1 MSSSEQIAENML
13 TAMQI
18 IAESQ
23 PNNNDITIDGFIID
37 ASRAK
42 EGMYIVGSGYSQF
55 TAYAST
61 IYKENDD
68 VYILIPGG
76 DYNNTK
82 LIVGRR
88 MTEGSGAYNVIDELE
103 DMVFFHDSNSSLIE
117 FSGKS
122 LGIQANNSSIQET
135 LIGTWEGSYAGV
147 SKLGLAPTFTSY
159 LKPLG
164 IVNGNYGIRLLI
176 TDNTGA
182 VEKVEFDSSEYFG
195 SPYNY
200 IYSTRLTRVY
210 ELATTK
216 TITKIEA
223 YLYQKNNFVNFNEEW
238 VAPKDTDKNIFLMKF
253 FIGVGA
259 AKSEIMASRCMIAT
273 TSGSNTY
280 YSPEYAET
288 LKSNPAI
295 EKRFNETIDW
305 LLKEA
310 CENSFDEIAI
320 ENAWQS
326 KSSNFSLAEFTR
338 INNWLKNYKFFSQL
352 AEAKTNSDRSSF
364 CQQVKQDAVAGLL
377 SQLTCY
383 TPRISFSFAVKEDD
397 KMKYYSSIPSFDTT
411 AEGKKAKS
419 EFIQWFRAKSDSVT
433 NSNTLPPELLTGWE
447 LIGYMD
453 IDGKTTDNFL
463 STGEL
468 VFVPDYTQNTETL
481 KALITY
487 KNKQY
492 ISNALVLNNL
502 RNAEKEISQEE
513 IKKALDEVTAQRYS
527 DLDLI
532 SANQKA
538 LNDIYLDCGYYDG
551 EDFISNH
558 GQFNYYTRS
567 GSMREEWVE
576 KKFVIRC
583 YSLNSERTTLPTM
596 LASNKDF
603 YCAQAGSR
611 TSMIFSQQ
619 DAIYKSFNVNGTAV
633 NGYELAFTP
642 SHYYEPARTANTF
655 IFSAKCHVDGNTS
668 DILLEN
674 SLTLSFGYYDC
685 LGTSHTVTAYW
696 TSSKTG
702 EKVHSL
708 VPGKEYIPHI
718 VIDGKEMP
726 GNWQL
731 KGTKTHSFTT
741 YIPDL
746 QDICVAYGVVEVGKV
761 TQEDPDGL
769 KLACYLPAIIS
780 YNEDNIIEG
789 PTEIVYLSDGLP
801 HLRMSEQADDVGPTY
816 RLELLIEDNN
826 DNQKYMTDVPWIDTI
841 TPQTTDKL
849 TLAYG
854 ITADWLN
861 GSENV
866 TVSSPSNWSIQTASN
881 KDPIAYM
888 RGSKA
893 QTSDVEIDNTK
904 AQVFLENFG
913 TLTACSVKY
922 TNDKNPQKVTDYSK
936 VELTPLSYFLSEM
949 DGQVYGVRVYTAY
962 GYLLATIPVICRI
975 SHYASAYIDNMS
987 QYNGMVTID
996 KNNNIIYSP
1005 RILAGKYEDADA
1017 GAGQKVFTG
1026 VALGDYCNTNTDAS
1040 MRLTGIYG
1048 FNKGTQVYAFTE
1060 DGKAFIGS
1068 NKGRINF
1075 DGTNA
1080 TIKNSGYDDAKNGSG
1095 MLIDVNKADIFCHR
1109 GTNQAYFGA
1118 SNEKNPLW
1126 INNTNN
1132 FSVDWDGNVTIGG
1145 KGSINIDNGDNNS
1158 KFRVNSNGINMT
1170 GMISLS
1176 KEGNKVDI
1184 DGEGINL
1191 SSGKQTDSTDI
1202 SLPDQN
1208 NSVKIN
1214 SNGISLSDGK
1224 NNKVN
1229 VNSNGI
1235 NMTGKISLSSGENKV
1250 DIDSNG
1256 INLSDRKNIV
1266 NIGSN
1271 GINLSDGK
1279 NNKVNVS
1286 TSGINM
1292 TGKIYLSNGKNK
1304 VDIGSNGINLS
1315 DGKNNKVNVN
1325 TNGINM
1331 TGIISLSDGKNNKVN
1346 IDGTSI
1352 NLSNGDNKV
1361 DINGEGINLSSSR
1374 QVDSTDISLPSWNNK
1389 VNINS
1394 NGINMTG
1401 LISLSNGE
1409 NKVDIDGKGIILS
1422 NGENR
1427 VDVSSNGIS
1436 LSSGGQTGVIIG
1448 SNGIQM
1454 TGSISFPSNINFQ
1467 NGSISTNAVK
1477 DLDDKIG
1484 DQITNATNKIHSYTA
1499 DQMLQD
1505 LQKASGEN
1513 NGLFTWKNENGITM
1527 TGLNASC
1534 IKTGVIDAS
1543 LIKTGKLDASLIK
1556 TGELD
1561 GRLIKA
1567 ESLKA
1572 DSIGAGTLRVT
1583 VGIKQGFDLIGDKS
1597 RGASTSDD
1605 PRKWQTFG
1613 HLTVETGEAQP
1624 DPQDENTKYTT
1635 YGVKIAVDQKDFN
1648 GHLTNQQNLLFI
1660 SDAGIRIEL
1669 GGGSDNGGVT
1679 FGFYNSGL
1687 QISGKVTN
1695 EEGKTEIKT
1704 KTYSWE

>member
-1 MSSSEQIAENML
+1 MSSSEQMAENML

-42 EGMYIVGSGYSQF
+42 EGVYTVGSGYSQF
-55 TAYAST
+55 TAYAFT
-61 IYKENDD
+61 AYKENDD

-76 DYNNTK
+76 DYNKTK
-82 LIVGRR
+82 FIVGRR
-88 MTEGSGAYNVIDELE
+88 MTESSGAYNVTDELE
-103 DMVFFHDSNSSLIE
+103 NMVFFHDSNSSLIN
-117 FSGKS
+117 FAGKS
-122 LGIQANNSSIQET
+122 LGIQANNSLTQEI

-147 SKLGLAPTFTSY
+147 SRLGLAPTFTSY

-164 IVNGNYGIRLLI
+164 IINGSYGIRLFI

-182 VEKVEFDSSEYFG
+182 IEKVEFDSSEYFG
-195 SPYNY
+195 NPYNY

-210 ELATTK
+210 ELTTTK
-216 TITKIEA
+216 TIIKIEA
-223 YLYQKNNFVNFNEEW
+223 YLYQKNNFADFNGDW
-238 VAPKDTDKNIFLMKF
+238 VAPTNTNKNIFLTKF
-253 FIGVGA
+253 FVGVGA
-259 AKSEIMASRCMIAT
+259 TKSEIMASRCMIAT

-280 YSPEYAET
+280 YSPEYAGT
-288 LKSNPAI
+288 LESNPAI
-295 EKRFNETIDW
+295 ERRFNGAIDELLDIACNNNSDETT
-305 LLKEA
+305 
-310 CENSFDEIAI
+310 I

-326 KSSNFSLAEFTR
+326 MSSNFSLAELTR

-352 AEAKTNSDRSSF
+352 AEAKSDPDRSSF
-364 CQQVKQDAVAGLL
+364 CQKAKQDAAAELL

-383 TPRISFSFAVKEDD
+383 TPRISFSFAVTEDD
-397 KMKYYSSIPSFDTT
+397 KTKYYSSIPSFDTT
-411 AEGKKAKS
+411 SEGKKAKS
-419 EFIQWFRAKSDSVT
+419 EFIQWFRAKAGNVI
-433 NSNTLPPELLTGWE
+433 NSNTLPPDLLTGWE

-453 IDGKTTDNFL
+453 IDGKSTDNFL

-468 VFVPDYTQNTETL
+468 IFVPDYTQNIETL

-502 RNAEKEISQEE
+502 RNAEKEISQDE
-513 IKKALDEVTAQRYS
+513 IKKALDEITAQRYS

-567 GSMREEWVE
+567 GLIREEWE
-576 KKFVIRC
+576 QKKFVIRC

-611 TSMIFSQQ
+611 TSMVFSQQ
-619 DAIYKSFNVNGTAV
+619 DAIYKSFNVNGAAV

-642 SHYYEPARTANTF
+642 SRYYEPARTANTF

-668 DILLEN
+668 DVLLEN

-685 LGTSHTVTAYW
+685 LGTSHTVIAYW
-696 TSSKTG
+696 TNEAL

-708 VPGKEYIPHI
+708 VPGKKYIPHI

-726 GNWQL
+726 GNWEL
-731 KGTKTHSFTT
+731 KGSGLMTGNFTIYT
-741 YIPDL
+741 PDL
-746 QDICVAYGVVEVGKV
+746 QDICVAYGVVEVGKI

-816 RLELLIEDNN
+816 RLELLIEDNHN
-826 DNQKYMTDVPWIDTI
+826 NQKYMTDVPWIDTI
-841 TPQTTDKL
+841 SPQTTDKL

-854 ITADWLN
+854 ITADWLT
-861 GSENV
+861 GENV
-866 TVSSPSNWSIQTASN
+866 TVSSPSNWSIQTVNN

-904 AQVFLENFG
+904 AQVSLRNFG

-922 TNDKNPQKVTDYSK
+922 TDDTHSEKVTDYSK

-975 SHYASAYIDNMS
+975 SHYASAYIDNMA
-987 QYNGMVTID
+987 QYNGTVTVD

-1026 VALGDYCNTNTDAS
+1026 VALGDYCETNTDLS

-1080 TIKNSGYDDAKNGSG
+1080 TIKNSGYDDAENGSG

-1118 SNEKNPLW
+1118 GNEKNPLW
-1126 INNTNN
+1126 ISNTNN

-1145 KGSINIDNGDNNS
+1145 KGSINISNGATNAF
-1158 KFRVNSNGINMT
+1158 KVNRDGINMT

-1176 KEGNKVDI
+1176 DE
-1184 DGEGINL
+1184 E
-1191 SSGKQTDSTDI
+1191 
-1202 SLPDQN
+1202 
-1208 NSVKIN
+1208 
-1214 SNGISLSDGK
+1214 
-1224 NNKVN
+1224 
-1229 VNSNGI
+1229 
-1235 NMTGKISLSSGENKV
+1235 
-1250 DIDSNG
+1250 
-1256 INLSDRKNIV
+1256 
-1266 NIGSN
+1266 
-1271 GINLSDGK
+1271 
-1279 NNKVNVS
+1279 
-1286 TSGINM
+1286 
-1292 TGKIYLSNGKNK
+1292 
-1304 VDIGSNGINLS
+1304 
-1315 DGKNNKVNVN
+1315 
-1325 TNGINM
+1325 
-1331 TGIISLSDGKNNKVN
+1331 NNKVN
-1346 IDGTSI
+1346 IDG
-1352 NLSNGDNKV
+1352 K
-1361 DINGEGINLSSSR
+1361 
-1374 QVDSTDISLPSWNNK
+1374 
-1389 VNINS
+1389 
-1394 NGINMTG
+1394 
-1401 LISLSNGE
+1401 
-1409 NKVDIDGKGIILS
+1409 
-1422 NGENR
+1422 
-1427 VDVSSNGIS
+1427 GIS
-1436 LSSGGQTGVIIG
+1436 LSSGGLASVIIN
-1448 SNGIQM
+1448 SNGIQL
-1454 TGSISFPSNINFQ
+1454 TGNITGIDYNNLSNKPSIPDADSLKMSDEQIAEAVSRKSPGLYYENGKLGINA
-1467 NGSISTNAVK
+1467 NGISTGYLNANLIHLNGTFTSYEKVSDENYVQRGMLGYAHGTYSDGDNTKKDSYGVGMCSANLQLTNIDSPIKKSHGGYVLLTDYGARLGYVNWGEYDTTYIHHCIVCSKGGISLIYEDSFSNVK
-1477 DLDDKIG
+1477 HTATL
-1484 DQITNATNKIHSYTA
+1484 NATGWH
-1499 DQMLQD
+1499 
-1505 LQKASGEN
+1505 
-1513 NGLFTWKNENGITM
+1513 FPP
-1527 TGLNASC
+1527 
-1534 IKTGVIDAS
+1534 
-1543 LIKTGKLDASLIK
+1543 
-1556 TGELD
+1556 
-1561 GRLIKA
+1561 A
-1567 ESLKA
+1567 ETKES
-1572 DSIGAGTLRVT
+1572 
-1583 VGIKQGFDLIGDKS
+1583 QG
-1597 RGASTSDD
+1597 
-1605 PRKWQTFG
+1605 
-1613 HLTVETGEAQP
+1613 
-1624 DPQDENTKYTT
+1624 
-1635 YGVKIAVDQKDFN
+1635 
-1648 GHLTNQQNLLFI
+1648 
-1660 SDAGIRIEL
+1660 
-1669 GGGSDNGGVT
+1669 
-1679 FGFYNSGL
+1679 
-1687 QISGKVTN
+1687 
-1695 EEGKTEIKT
+1695 
-1704 KTYSWE
+1704 

>member
-1 MSSSEQIAENML
+1 MSSSEQIAESML

-23 PNNNDITIDGFIID
+23 PNNNDITIDGFIVD

-122 LGIQANNSSIQET
+122 LGIQANNSSIQEI
-135 LIGTWEGSYAGV
+135 LIGTWEGNYAGV

-200 IYSTRLTRVY
+200 VCSTRLTRVY
-210 ELATTK
+210 ELTTTK

-223 YLYQKNNFVNFNEEW
+223 YLYQKNNFVNFNEDW

-295 EKRFNETIDW
+295 EKRFNETIDG
-305 LLKEA
+305 LLKEV
-310 CENSFDEIAI
+310 CENNSDEIAI

-338 INNWLKNYKFFSQL
+338 INSWLKNYKFFSQL
-352 AEAKTNSDRSSF
+352 AEAKTDSDRSSF
-364 CQQVKQDAVAGLL
+364 CQQVKQDAVASLL

-433 NSNTLPPELLTGWE
+433 NSNTLPPEFLTGWE

-567 GSMREEWVE
+567 GSIREEWTE

-583 YSLNSERTTLPTM
+583 YSLNSERITLPTM

-603 YCAQAGSR
+603 YCAEAGSR

-642 SHYYEPARTANTF
+642 YRYYEPARTANTF

-708 VPGKEYIPHI
+708 VPGREYIPHI
-718 VIDGKEMP
+718 VIDGKETP

-731 KGTKTHSFTT
+731 KGTKTVSFTT
-741 YIPDL
+741 YTPDL

-761 TQEDPDGL
+761 TEADPDGL

-816 RLELLIEDNN
+816 RLELLIEDNDN
-826 DNQKYMTDVPWIDTI
+826 NQKYMTDVPWIDTI

-854 ITADWLN
+854 ITTDWLT
-861 GSENV
+861 GENV

-975 SHYASAYIDNMS
+975 SHYASAYIDNMA
-987 QYNGMVTID
+987 QYNGKVTVD

-1026 VALGDYCNTNTDAS
+1026 VALGDYCETNTDPS

-1068 NKGRINF
+1068 NEGRINF

-1118 SNEKNPLW
+1118 GNEKNPLW
-1126 INNTNN
+1126 ISNTNN

-1145 KGSINIDNGDNNS
+1145 KGSIDINNGTNS
-1158 KFRVNSNGINMT
+1158 AFKVNSNGINMT

-1176 KEGNKVDI
+1176 KEGNKVNI

-1214 SNGISLSDGK
+1214 SNGISLSGEE
-1224 NNKVN
+1224 NNKVDIN
-1229 VNSNGI
+1229 GDGI
-1235 NMTGKISLSSGENKV
+1235 NMTGKISLSDGGNKI
-1250 DIDSNG
+1250 DIDGKYIVLSNG
-1256 INLSDRKNIV
+1256 KNSV

-1271 GINLSDGK
+1271 GINLSGGK
-1279 NNKVNVS
+1279 NNEVNVN
-1286 TSGINM
+1286 TNGINM
-1292 TGKIYLSNGKNK
+1292 TGKIYLSNGE
-1304 VDIGSNGINLS
+1304 
-1315 DGKNNKVNVN
+1315 
-1325 TNGINM
+1325 
-1331 TGIISLSDGKNNKVN
+1331 
-1346 IDGTSI
+1346 
-1352 NLSNGDNKV
+1352 NKV
-1361 DINGEGINLSSSR
+1361 DING
-1374 QVDSTDISLPSWNNK
+1374 D
-1389 VNINS
+1389 
-1394 NGINMTG
+1394 
-1401 LISLSNGE
+1401 
-1409 NKVDIDGKGIILS
+1409 
-1422 NGENR
+1422 
-1427 VDVSSNGIS
+1427 GIS
-1436 LSSGGQTGVIIG
+1436 LSSGGLASVIIN
-1448 SNGIQM
+1448 SNGIQLAGNI
-1454 TGSISFPSNINFQ
+1454 TGIDYNKLSNRPSIPDADSLKMSDEQIAQAVSNRSPGLYYENGKLGIN
-1467 NGSISTNAVK
+1467 A
-1477 DLDDKIG
+1477 
-1484 DQITNATNKIHSYTA
+1484 
-1499 DQMLQD
+1499 
-1505 LQKASGEN
+1505 
-1513 NGLFTWKNENGITM
+1513 NGIT
-1527 TGLNASC
+1527 
-1534 IKTGVIDAS
+1534 
-1543 LIKTGKLDASLIK
+1543 
-1556 TGELD
+1556 TGEL
-1561 GRLIKA
+1561 
-1567 ESLKA
+1567 KA
-1572 DSIGAGTLRVT
+1572 DRIGAGTLNVT
-1583 VGIKQGFDLIGDKS
+1583 VGIKHGFDLIGDKS
-1597 RGASTSDD
+1597 RGASVSDD

-1624 DPQDENTKYTT
+1624 DPKDEKTKYTT

-1679 FGFYNSGL
+1679 FGFYSSGL
-1687 QISGKVTN
+1687 QISSKVTD
-1695 EEGKTEIKT
+1695 EEGKTEIKS
-1704 KTYSWE
+1704 KTYNWV

>member
-1 MSSSEQIAENML
+1 MSSSEQMAENML

-42 EGMYIVGSGYSQF
+42 EGVYTVGSGYSQF
-55 TAYAST
+55 TAYAFT
-61 IYKENDD
+61 TYKENDD

-76 DYNNTK
+76 DYNKTK
-82 LIVGRR
+82 FIVGRR
-88 MTEGSGAYNVIDELE
+88 MTESSGAYNVTDELE
-103 DMVFFHDSNSSLIE
+103 NMVFFHDSNSSLIS

-122 LGIQANNSSIQET
+122 LGVQANNSLTQEI

-147 SKLGLAPTFTSY
+147 SRLGLAPTFTSY

-164 IVNGNYGIRLLI
+164 IINGSYGIRLFI

-182 VEKVEFDSSEYFG
+182 IEKVEFDSSEYFG
-195 SPYNY
+195 NPYNY
-200 IYSTRLTRVY
+200 IYSTRLTCVY
-210 ELATTK
+210 ELTTTK
-216 TITKIEA
+216 TIIKIEA
-223 YLYQKNNFVNFNEEW
+223 YLYQKNNFSDFNEDW
-238 VAPKDTDKNIFLMKF
+238 VAPTNTNKNIFLTKF
-253 FIGVGA
+253 FVGVGA
-259 AKSEIMASRCMIAT
+259 TKSEIMASRCMIAT

-295 EKRFNETIDW
+295 ERRFNEAIDE
-305 LLKEA
+305 LSDVA
-310 CENSFDEIAI
+310 RNNNSDETTI

-326 KSSNFSLAEFTR
+326 MSSNFSLAELTR

-352 AEAKTNSDRSSF
+352 AEAKSDPSSF
-364 CQQVKQDAVAGLL
+364 CQKAKQDAAAELL

-383 TPRISFSFAVKEDD
+383 TPRISFSFAVTEDD
-397 KMKYYSSIPSFDTT
+397 KTKYYSSIPSFDTT
-411 AEGKKAKS
+411 SEGKKAKS
-419 EFIQWFRAKSDSVT
+419 EFIQWFRAKAGNVI

-468 VFVPDYTQNTETL
+468 IFVPDYTQNTETL

-567 GSMREEWVE
+567 GLIREEWE
-576 KKFVIRC
+576 QKKFVIRC
-583 YSLNSERTTLPTM
+583 YSLNSERTTLPAM

-619 DAIYKSFNVNGTAV
+619 DAIYKSFNVNGVAV

-642 SHYYEPARTANTF
+642 FRYYEAARTANTF
-655 IFSAKCHVDGNTS
+655 TFSAKCHVDGNTQ
-668 DILLEN
+668 DVLLEN

-708 VPGKEYIPHI
+708 VPGEKYIPHI
-718 VIDGKEMP
+718 VIDGKETP

-731 KGTKTHSFTT
+731 KGTKTSSFTT
-741 YIPDL
+741 YTPYL

-761 TQEDPDGL
+761 TEADPDGL

-816 RLELLIEDNN
+816 RLELLIKDNN

-854 ITADWLN
+854 ITADWLT
-861 GSENV
+861 GENV
-866 TVSSPSNWSIQTASN
+866 TVSSPSNWSIQTVN
-881 KDPIAYM
+881 DKDPIAYM

-893 QTSDVEIDNTK
+893 QTLDVEIDNSKT
-904 AQVFLENFG
+904 QVSLRNFG

-922 TNDKNPQKVTDYSK
+922 TNDTHSEKVTDYSK

-975 SHYASAYIDNMS
+975 SHYASAYIDNMA
-987 QYNGMVTID
+987 QYNGTVKID
-996 KNNNIIYSP
+996 EDNAIIYSP
-1005 RILAGKYEDADA
+1005 RILAGKYENVDA
-1017 GAGQKVFTG
+1017 GQNVFTG
-1026 VALGDYCNTNTDAS
+1026 VALGDYCDTNTDAS
-1040 MRLTGIYG
+1040 MRLSGIYG

-1068 NKGRINF
+1068 DEGRINF

-1080 TIKNSGYDDAKNGSG
+1080 TLYNRGYYSSRG
-1095 MLIDVNKADIFCHR
+1095 MLINLNDSNIFCKN
-1109 GTNQAYFGA
+1109 GNYQAYFGA
-1118 SNEKNPLW
+1118 GNNVYPLW
-1126 INNTNN
+1126 ISNTNN

-1145 KGSINIDNGDNNS
+1145 KGSINISNGATS
-1158 KFRVNSNGINMT
+1158 AFKVNRDGINMT

-1176 KEGNKVDI
+1176 DE
-1184 DGEGINL
+1184 
-1191 SSGKQTDSTDI
+1191 
-1202 SLPDQN
+1202 
-1208 NSVKIN
+1208 
-1214 SNGISLSDGK
+1214 
-1224 NNKVN
+1224 
-1229 VNSNGI
+1229 
-1235 NMTGKISLSSGENKV
+1235 EN
-1250 DIDSNG
+1250 
-1256 INLSDRKNIV
+1256 
-1266 NIGSN
+1266 
-1271 GINLSDGK
+1271 
-1279 NNKVNVS
+1279 
-1286 TSGINM
+1286 
-1292 TGKIYLSNGKNK
+1292 
-1304 VDIGSNGINLS
+1304 
-1315 DGKNNKVNVN
+1315 
-1325 TNGINM
+1325 
-1331 TGIISLSDGKNNKVN
+1331 
-1346 IDGTSI
+1346 
-1352 NLSNGDNKV
+1352 
-1361 DINGEGINLSSSR
+1361 
-1374 QVDSTDISLPSWNNK
+1374 
-1389 VNINS
+1389 
-1394 NGINMTG
+1394 
-1401 LISLSNGE
+1401 
-1409 NKVDIDGKGIILS
+1409 NKVDIDGKGI
-1422 NGENR
+1422 
-1427 VDVSSNGIS
+1427 S
-1436 LSSGGQTGVIIG
+1436 LSSGGLASVIIN
-1448 SNGIQM
+1448 SNGIQLAGNI
-1454 TGSISFPSNINFQ
+1454 TGIDYNNLSNRPSIP
-1467 NGSISTNAVK
+1467 
-1477 DLDDKIG
+1477 D
-1484 DQITNATNKIHSYTA
+1484 
-1499 DQMLQD
+1499 
-1505 LQKASGEN
+1505 
-1513 NGLFTWKNENGITM
+1513 
-1527 TGLNASC
+1527 
-1534 IKTGVIDAS
+1534 
-1543 LIKTGKLDASLIK
+1543 
-1556 TGELD
+1556 
-1561 GRLIKA
+1561 A
-1567 ESLKA
+1567 ESLKMTPEEIAEAIANKSDGLFFYDNNKLGIKANAITA
-1572 DSIGAGTLRVT
+1572 DCIGAGILNVT
-1583 VGIKQGFDLIGDKS
+1583 VGIKRGFSLYGDS
-1597 RGASTSDD
+1597 SAGASNN
-1605 PRKWQTFG
+1605 PAAWKEFG
-1613 HLTVETGEAQP
+1613 ELVPTTGMVGERI
-1624 DPQDENTKYTT
+1624 TH
-1635 YGVKIAVDQKDFN
+1635 GVRLAVDQKNLQGDDT
-1648 GHLTNQQNLLFI
+1648 GQQNMLFI
-1660 SDAGIRIEL
+1660 SDAGIRMEF
-1669 GGGSDNGGVT
+1669 GGGSDHGGVT
-1679 FGFYNSGL
+1679 FGFYNDGL
-1687 QISGKVTN
+1687 HISGEVTDEDGN
-1695 EEGKTEIKT
+1695 TEIKS
-1704 KTYSWE
+1704 KTYSWV

>member
-1 MSSSEQIAENML
+1 MSSSEQMAENML

-23 PNNNDITIDGFIID
+23 PNNNDITIDGFIVD

-42 EGMYIVGSGYSQF
+42 EGVYTVGSGYSQF
-55 TAYAST
+55 TAYAFT
-61 IYKENDD
+61 TYKENDD

-76 DYNNTK
+76 DYNKTK
-82 LIVGRR
+82 FIIGRR
-88 MTEGSGAYNVIDELE
+88 MTESSGAYNVTDELE
-103 DMVFFHDSNSSLIE
+103 NMVFFHDSNSSLIN

-122 LGIQANNSSIQET
+122 LGIQANNSLTQEI

-147 SKLGLAPTFTSY
+147 SRLGLAPTFTSY

-164 IVNGNYGIRLLI
+164 IINGSYGIRLFI

-195 SPYNY
+195 NPYNY

-210 ELATTK
+210 ELTTTK
-216 TITKIEA
+216 TIIKIEA
-223 YLYQKNNFVNFNEEW
+223 YLYQKNNFVDFNEDW
-238 VAPKDTDKNIFLMKF
+238 VAPTNTNKNIFLTKF
-253 FIGVGA
+253 FVGVGA
-259 AKSEIMASRCMIAT
+259 TKSEIMASHCTIAT

-280 YSPEYAET
+280 YSPEYAGT

-295 EKRFNETIDW
+295 ERRFNEAIDG
-305 LLKEA
+305 LLDVA
-310 CENSFDEIAI
+310 YNNNSDETAI

-326 KSSNFSLAEFTR
+326 MSSNFSLAELTR
-338 INNWLKNYKFFSQL
+338 INNWLKNYKFFSRL
-352 AEAKTNSDRSSF
+352 AEAKSDTDRSSF
-364 CQQVKQDAVAGLL
+364 CQQAKQDAAAELL

-383 TPRISFSFAVKEDD
+383 TPRISFSFAVTEDD
-397 KMKYYSSIPSFDTT
+397 KTKYYSSIPSFDTT
-411 AEGKKAKS
+411 SEGKKAKS
-419 EFIQWFRAKSDSVT
+419 EFIQWFRAKAGNVI

-453 IDGKTTDNFL
+453 IDGKSTDNFL

-468 VFVPDYTQNTETL
+468 IFVPDYTQNTETL

-513 IKKALDEVTAQRYS
+513 IKKAFDEVTAQRYS

-567 GSMREEWVE
+567 GLIREEWEE

-619 DAIYKSFNVNGTAV
+619 DAIYKSFNVNGVAI

-642 SHYYEPARTANTF
+642 SRYYEAARTANTF
-655 IFSAKCHVDGNTS
+655 TFSAKCHVDGNTS
-668 DILLEN
+668 DVLLEN

-685 LGTSHTVTAYW
+685 LGTSHTVIAYW
-696 TSSKTG
+696 TSKTTS

-708 VPGKEYIPHI
+708 VPGGEYIPHI
-718 VIDGKEMP
+718 VIDGKETL

-731 KGTKTHSFTT
+731 KGTKTGSFTT
-741 YIPDL
+741 YTPDL

-761 TQEDPDGL
+761 TQADPDDL

-801 HLRMSEQADDVGPTY
+801 HLRMSELAEDVGPTY
-816 RLELLIEDNN
+816 RLELLIEDND
-826 DNQKYMTDVPWIDTI
+826 DNQKYMTEVPWIDTI

-854 ITADWLN
+854 ITADWLT
-861 GSENV
+861 GENV
-866 TVSSPSNWSIQTASN
+866 TVSSPSNWSIQIASN
-881 KDPIAYM
+881 KDPIVYM

-893 QTSDVEIDNTK
+893 QTSDVENDNTK
-904 AQVFLENFG
+904 TQVFLENFG

-922 TNDKNPQKVTDYSK
+922 TNDTPPKKVTDYSK

-962 GYLLATIPVICRI
+962 GYLLATIPVIYRI
-975 SHYASAYIDNMS
+975 SHYASAYIDNMA
-987 QYNGMVTID
+987 QYNGTVKID
-996 KNNNIIYSP
+996 EDNAIIYSP
-1005 RILAGKYEDADA
+1005 RILAGKYEDVD
-1017 GAGQKVFTG
+1017 AGQKVFTG
-1026 VALGDYCNTNTDAS
+1026 VALGDYCDTNTDAS
-1040 MRLTGIYG
+1040 MRLSGIYG

-1080 TIKNSGYDDAKNGSG
+1080 TIKNNGYDDVENGSG

-1145 KGSINIDNGDNNS
+1145 QGSINISNGATS
-1158 KFRVNSNGINMT
+1158 AFKVNRDGINMT

-1176 KEGNKVDI
+1176 DE
-1184 DGEGINL
+1184 E
-1191 SSGKQTDSTDI
+1191 
-1202 SLPDQN
+1202 
-1208 NSVKIN
+1208 
-1214 SNGISLSDGK
+1214 
-1224 NNKVN
+1224 
-1229 VNSNGI
+1229 
-1235 NMTGKISLSSGENKV
+1235 
-1250 DIDSNG
+1250 
-1256 INLSDRKNIV
+1256 
-1266 NIGSN
+1266 
-1271 GINLSDGK
+1271 
-1279 NNKVNVS
+1279 
-1286 TSGINM
+1286 
-1292 TGKIYLSNGKNK
+1292 
-1304 VDIGSNGINLS
+1304 
-1315 DGKNNKVNVN
+1315 
-1325 TNGINM
+1325 
-1331 TGIISLSDGKNNKVN
+1331 NNKVN
-1346 IDGTSI
+1346 IDG
-1352 NLSNGDNKV
+1352 K
-1361 DINGEGINLSSSR
+1361 
-1374 QVDSTDISLPSWNNK
+1374 
-1389 VNINS
+1389 
-1394 NGINMTG
+1394 
-1401 LISLSNGE
+1401 
-1409 NKVDIDGKGIILS
+1409 
-1422 NGENR
+1422 
-1427 VDVSSNGIS
+1427 GIS
-1436 LSSGGQTGVIIG
+1436 LSSGGLASVIIN
-1448 SNGIQM
+1448 SNGIQL
-1454 TGSISFPSNINFQ
+1454 TGNITGIDYNNLSNIPSIPDADSLKMTPEEIAEAIANKSDGLFFYDDNKLGIKANAITADCIGAGNLNVGKGGIQ
-1467 NGSISTNAVK
+1467 MNGYLTVRGTVWGVGY
-1477 DLDDKIG
+1477 DLPVGSFGYGEGALPGGEKTYGIKMSLG
-1484 DQITNATNKIHSYTA
+1484 ENYFIITNAGA
-1499 DQMLQD
+1499 
-1505 LQKASGEN
+1505 
-1513 NGLFTWKNENGITM
+1513 
-1527 TGLNASC
+1527 
-1534 IKTGVIDAS
+1534 
-1543 LIKTGKLDASLIK
+1543 
-1556 TGELD
+1556 
-1561 GRLIKA
+1561 RL
-1567 ESLKA
+1567 
-1572 DSIGAGTLRVT
+1572 
-1583 VGIKQGFDLIGDKS
+1583 
-1597 RGASTSDD
+1597 
-1605 PRKWQTFG
+1605 
-1613 HLTVETGEAQP
+1613 
-1624 DPQDENTKYTT
+1624 
-1635 YGVKIAVDQKDFN
+1635 
-1648 GHLTNQQNLLFI
+1648 
-1660 SDAGIRIEL
+1660 EL

-1679 FGFYNSGL
+1679 FGFYNKGL
-1687 QISGKVTN
+1687 QISGSNQGT
-1695 EEGKTEIKT
+1695 ISS

>member
-1 MSSSEQIAENML
+1 MSSSEQMAENML

-42 EGMYIVGSGYSQF
+42 EGVYTVGSGYSQF
-55 TAYAST
+55 TAYAFT
-61 IYKENDD
+61 TYKENDD

-76 DYNNTK
+76 DYNKTK
-82 LIVGRR
+82 FIIGRR
-88 MTEGSGAYNVIDELE
+88 MTESSGAYNVTDELE
-103 DMVFFHDSNSSLIE
+103 NMVFFHDSNSSLIN

-122 LGIQANNSSIQET
+122 LGIQANNSLTQEI

-147 SKLGLAPTFTSY
+147 SRLGLAPTFTSY

-164 IVNGNYGIRLLI
+164 IINGSYGIRLFI
-176 TDNTGA
+176 TDNTGV

-195 SPYNY
+195 NPYNY

-210 ELATTK
+210 ELTTTK
-216 TITKIEA
+216 TIIKIEA
-223 YLYQKNNFVNFNEEW
+223 YLYQKNNFADFNEDW
-238 VAPKDTDKNIFLMKF
+238 VAPTNTNKNIFLTKF

-259 AKSEIMASRCMIAT
+259 TKSEIMASHCTIAT

-280 YSPEYAET
+280 YSPEYAGT

-295 EKRFNETIDW
+295 ERRFNEAIDG
-305 LLKEA
+305 LLDVA
-310 CENSFDEIAI
+310 CNNNSDETAI

-326 KSSNFSLAEFTR
+326 MSSNFSLAELTR

-352 AEAKTNSDRSSF
+352 AEAKSDPDRSSF
-364 CQQVKQDAVAGLL
+364 CQKAKQDAAAELL

-383 TPRISFSFAVKEDD
+383 TPRISFSFTVAEDD
-397 KMKYYSSIPSFDTT
+397 KTKYYSSIPSFDTT
-411 AEGKKAKS
+411 SEGKKAKS
-419 EFIQWFRAKSDSVT
+419 EFIQWFRAKAGNVI
-433 NSNTLPPELLTGWE
+433 NSNTLPPELLAGWE

-453 IDGKTTDNFL
+453 IDGKSTDNFL

-468 VFVPDYTQNTETL
+468 IFVPDYTQNTETL

-567 GSMREEWVE
+567 GLIREEWE
-576 KKFVIRC
+576 QKKFVIRC
-583 YSLNSERTTLPTM
+583 YSLNSERTTLPAM

-642 SHYYEPARTANTF
+642 SRYYEAARTANTF
-655 IFSAKCHVDGNTS
+655 TFSAKCHVDGNTS

-685 LGTSHTVTAYW
+685 LGTSHTVIAYW
-696 TSSKTG
+696 TSKATG

-708 VPGKEYIPHI
+708 VPGREYIPHI
-718 VIDGKEMP
+718 IIDGKETL

-731 KGTKTHSFTT
+731 KGTKTSSFTT
-741 YIPDL
+741 YTPDL

-841 TPQTTDKL
+841 TPQVIDKL

-854 ITADWLN
+854 ITTDWLK
-861 GSENV
+861 GENV
-866 TVSSPSNWSIQTASN
+866 TVSSPSNWSIQTVN
-881 KDPIAYM
+881 DKDPIAYM

-893 QTSDVEIDNTK
+893 QTSDVEIDDVK

-922 TNDKNPQKVTDYSK
+922 TDDTHSEKVTDYSK

-975 SHYASAYIDNMS
+975 SHYASAYIDNMA
-987 QYNGMVTID
+987 QYSGTVTVD

-1026 VALGDYCNTNTDAS
+1026 VALGDYGGKNTDPS

-1068 NKGRINF
+1068 NEGRIDF

-1080 TIKNSGYDDAKNGSG
+1080 TIKNNGYDDVENGSG

-1118 SNEKNPLW
+1118 NNEKNPLW

-1145 KGSINIDNGDNNS
+1145 QGSINISNGATS
-1158 KFRVNSNGINMT
+1158 AFKVNRDGINMI

-1176 KEGNKVDI
+1176 DE
-1184 DGEGINL
+1184 E
-1191 SSGKQTDSTDI
+1191 
-1202 SLPDQN
+1202 
-1208 NSVKIN
+1208 
-1214 SNGISLSDGK
+1214 
-1224 NNKVN
+1224 
-1229 VNSNGI
+1229 
-1235 NMTGKISLSSGENKV
+1235 
-1250 DIDSNG
+1250 
-1256 INLSDRKNIV
+1256 
-1266 NIGSN
+1266 
-1271 GINLSDGK
+1271 
-1279 NNKVNVS
+1279 
-1286 TSGINM
+1286 
-1292 TGKIYLSNGKNK
+1292 
-1304 VDIGSNGINLS
+1304 
-1315 DGKNNKVNVN
+1315 
-1325 TNGINM
+1325 
-1331 TGIISLSDGKNNKVN
+1331 NNKVN
-1346 IDGTSI
+1346 IDG
-1352 NLSNGDNKV
+1352 K
-1361 DINGEGINLSSSR
+1361 
-1374 QVDSTDISLPSWNNK
+1374 
-1389 VNINS
+1389 
-1394 NGINMTG
+1394 
-1401 LISLSNGE
+1401 
-1409 NKVDIDGKGIILS
+1409 
-1422 NGENR
+1422 
-1427 VDVSSNGIS
+1427 GIS
-1436 LSSGGQTGVIIG
+1436 LSSGGLASVIIN
-1448 SNGIQM
+1448 SNGIQL
-1454 TGSISFPSNINFQ
+1454 TGNITGIDYNNLSNKPSIPDADSLKMSDEQIAEAVSRKSPGLYYENGKLGINA
-1467 NGSISTNAVK
+1467 NGISTGYLNANLIHLNGTFTSYEKVSDENYVQRGMLGYAHGTYSDGDNIKKDSYGVGMCSANLQLTNIDSPIKKSHGGYVLLTDYGARLGYVNWGEYDTTYIHHCIVCSKGGISLIYKDSFSNVK
-1477 DLDDKIG
+1477 HTATL
-1484 DQITNATNKIHSYTA
+1484 NATGWH
-1499 DQMLQD
+1499 
-1505 LQKASGEN
+1505 
-1513 NGLFTWKNENGITM
+1513 FPP
-1527 TGLNASC
+1527 
-1534 IKTGVIDAS
+1534 
-1543 LIKTGKLDASLIK
+1543 
-1556 TGELD
+1556 
-1561 GRLIKA
+1561 A
-1567 ESLKA
+1567 ETKES
-1572 DSIGAGTLRVT
+1572 
-1583 VGIKQGFDLIGDKS
+1583 QG
-1597 RGASTSDD
+1597 
-1605 PRKWQTFG
+1605 
-1613 HLTVETGEAQP
+1613 
-1624 DPQDENTKYTT
+1624 
-1635 YGVKIAVDQKDFN
+1635 
-1648 GHLTNQQNLLFI
+1648 
-1660 SDAGIRIEL
+1660 
-1669 GGGSDNGGVT
+1669 
-1679 FGFYNSGL
+1679 
-1687 QISGKVTN
+1687 
-1695 EEGKTEIKT
+1695 
-1704 KTYSWE
+1704 

>member
-1 MSSSEQIAENML
+1 MSSSEQMAENML

-23 PNNNDITIDGFIID
+23 PNNNDITIDGFIVD

-42 EGMYIVGSGYSQF
+42 EGVYTVGSGYSQF
-55 TAYAST
+55 TAYAFT
-61 IYKENDD
+61 TYKDNDD

-82 LIVGRR
+82 FIIGRR
-88 MTEGSGAYNVIDELE
+88 MTESSGAYNVIDELE
-103 DMVFFHDSNSSLIE
+103 NMVFFHDSDSSLIN

-122 LGIQANNSSIQET
+122 LGIQANNSLTQEI

-147 SKLGLAPTFTSY
+147 SRLGLAPTFTSY

-164 IVNGNYGIRLLI
+164 IINGNYGIRLLI
-176 TDNTGA
+176 TDNTGT

-195 SPYNY
+195 NPYNY

-210 ELATTK
+210 ELTTTK
-216 TITKIEA
+216 TIIKIEA
-223 YLYQKNNFVNFNEEW
+223 YLYQKNNFSDFNEDW
-238 VAPKDTDKNIFLMKF
+238 AAPTNTNKNIFLTKF
-253 FIGVGA
+253 FVGVGA
-259 AKSEIMASRCMIAT
+259 TKSEIMASRCMIAT

-295 EKRFNETIDW
+295 ERRFNEAIDE
-305 LLKEA
+305 LSDVA
-310 CENSFDEIAI
+310 RNNNSDETTI

-326 KSSNFSLAEFTR
+326 MSSNFSLAELTR
-338 INNWLKNYKFFSQL
+338 INNWLKNYKFFSHL
-352 AEAKTNSDRSSF
+352 AEAKSDPDRSSF
-364 CQQVKQDAVAGLL
+364 CQQAKQDAAAELL

-383 TPRISFSFAVKEDD
+383 TPRISFSFAVTEDD
-397 KMKYYSSIPSFDTT
+397 KTKYYSSIPSFDTT
-411 AEGKKAKS
+411 SEGKKAKS

-468 VFVPDYTQNTETL
+468 IFVPDYTQNTETL

-567 GSMREEWVE
+567 GLIREEWE
-576 KKFVIRC
+576 QKKFVIRC
-583 YSLNSERTTLPTM
+583 YSLNSERTTLPAM
-596 LASNKDF
+596 LTSNKDF

-619 DAIYKSFNVNGTAV
+619 DAIYKSFNVNGVAV

-642 SHYYEPARTANTF
+642 SRYYEAARTANTF
-655 IFSAKCHVDGNTS
+655 TFSAKCHVDGNTQ

-685 LGTSHTVTAYW
+685 LGTSHTVIAYW

-708 VPGKEYIPHI
+708 APGREYIPHI

-731 KGTKTHSFTT
+731 KGTKTGSFTT
-741 YIPDL
+741 YTPDL

-761 TQEDPDGL
+761 TQADPDGL

-801 HLRMSEQADDVGPTY
+801 HLRMSELAEDVGPTY
-816 RLELLIEDNN
+816 RLELLIEDNDN
-826 DNQKYMTDVPWIDTI
+826 NQKYMTEVPWIDTI
-841 TPQTTDKL
+841 TPQTTTEL

-854 ITADWLN
+854 TTADWLT

-866 TVSSPSNWSIQTASN
+866 TVSSPSNWSIQTVSN

-893 QTSDVEIDNTK
+893 QTSDVEIDDAK
-904 AQVFLENFG
+904 AQVSLRNFG

-922 TNDKNPQKVTDYSK
+922 TDDTHSEKVTDYSK

-975 SHYASAYIDNMS
+975 SHYASAYIDNMA
-987 QYNGMVTID
+987 QYNGTVKID
-996 KNNNIIYSP
+996 EDNAIIYSP
-1005 RILAGKYEDADA
+1005 RILAGKYEDID
-1017 GAGQKVFTG
+1017 AGQKIFTG
-1026 VALGDYCNTNTDAS
+1026 VALGDYCDTNTDPS
-1040 MRLTGIYG
+1040 MRLTGLYG
-1048 FNKGTQVYAFTE
+1048 FNKGTQVYAFKE

-1080 TIKNSGYDDAKNGSG
+1080 TLYNSGYYSSRG
-1095 MLIDVNKADIFCHR
+1095 MLINLNDSNIFCKN
-1109 GTNQAYFGA
+1109 GNYQAYFGA
-1118 SNEKNPLW
+1118 GNNVYPLW
-1126 INNTNN
+1126 ISNTNN

-1145 KGSINIDNGDNNS
+1145 KGSINISNGATS
-1158 KFRVNSNGINMT
+1158 AFKVNRDGINMT

-1176 KEGNKVDI
+1176 DE
-1184 DGEGINL
+1184 E
-1191 SSGKQTDSTDI
+1191 
-1202 SLPDQN
+1202 
-1208 NSVKIN
+1208 
-1214 SNGISLSDGK
+1214 
-1224 NNKVN
+1224 
-1229 VNSNGI
+1229 
-1235 NMTGKISLSSGENKV
+1235 
-1250 DIDSNG
+1250 
-1256 INLSDRKNIV
+1256 
-1266 NIGSN
+1266 
-1271 GINLSDGK
+1271 
-1279 NNKVNVS
+1279 
-1286 TSGINM
+1286 
-1292 TGKIYLSNGKNK
+1292 
-1304 VDIGSNGINLS
+1304 
-1315 DGKNNKVNVN
+1315 
-1325 TNGINM
+1325 
-1331 TGIISLSDGKNNKVN
+1331 NNKVN
-1346 IDGTSI
+1346 IDG
-1352 NLSNGDNKV
+1352 K
-1361 DINGEGINLSSSR
+1361 
-1374 QVDSTDISLPSWNNK
+1374 
-1389 VNINS
+1389 
-1394 NGINMTG
+1394 
-1401 LISLSNGE
+1401 
-1409 NKVDIDGKGIILS
+1409 
-1422 NGENR
+1422 
-1427 VDVSSNGIS
+1427 GIS
-1436 LSSGGQTGVIIG
+1436 LSSGGLASVIIN
-1448 SNGIQM
+1448 SNGIQL
-1454 TGSISFPSNINFQ
+1454 TGNITGIDYNNLSNKPSIPDADSLKMSDEQIAEAVSRKSPGLYYENGKLGINA
-1467 NGSISTNAVK
+1467 NGISTGYLNANLIHLNGTFTSYEKVSDENYVQRGMLGYAHGTYSDGDNTKKDSYGVGMCSANLQLTNIDSPIKKSHGGYVLLTDYGARLGYVNWGEYDTTYIHHCIVCSKGGISLIYEDSFSNVK
-1477 DLDDKIG
+1477 HTATL
-1484 DQITNATNKIHSYTA
+1484 NATGWHFPPA
-1499 DQMLQD
+1499 
-1505 LQKASGEN
+1505 EN
-1513 NGLFTWKNENGITM
+1513 
-1527 TGLNASC
+1527 
-1534 IKTGVIDAS
+1534 
-1543 LIKTGKLDASLIK
+1543 
-1556 TGELD
+1556 
-1561 GRLIKA
+1561 
-1567 ESLKA
+1567 
-1572 DSIGAGTLRVT
+1572 
-1583 VGIKQGFDLIGDKS
+1583 
-1597 RGASTSDD
+1597 
-1605 PRKWQTFG
+1605 
-1613 HLTVETGEAQP
+1613 
-1624 DPQDENTKYTT
+1624 
-1635 YGVKIAVDQKDFN
+1635 
-1648 GHLTNQQNLLFI
+1648 
-1660 SDAGIRIEL
+1660 
-1669 GGGSDNGGVT
+1669 
-1679 FGFYNSGL
+1679 
-1687 QISGKVTN
+1687 
-1695 EEGKTEIKT
+1695 
-1704 KTYSWE
+1704 

>member
-1 MSSSEQIAENML
+1 MSSSEQMAENML

-42 EGMYIVGSGYSQF
+42 EGVYTVGSGYSQF
-55 TAYAST
+55 TAYAFT
-61 IYKENDD
+61 TYKENDD

-76 DYNNTK
+76 DYNKTK
-82 LIVGRR
+82 FIIGRR
-88 MTEGSGAYNVIDELE
+88 MTESSGAYNVTDELE
-103 DMVFFHDSNSSLIE
+103 NMVFFHDSNSSLIN

-122 LGIQANNSSIQET
+122 LGIQANNSLTQEI

-147 SKLGLAPTFTSY
+147 SRLGLAPTFTSY

-164 IVNGNYGIRLLI
+164 IINGSYGIRLLI

-195 SPYNY
+195 NPYNY

-210 ELATTK
+210 ELTTTK
-216 TITKIEA
+216 TIIKIEA
-223 YLYQKNNFVNFNEEW
+223 YLYQKNNFSDFNEDW
-238 VAPKDTDKNIFLMKF
+238 VAPTNTNKNIFLTKF
-253 FIGVGA
+253 FVGVGA
-259 AKSEIMASRCMIAT
+259 TKSEIMASRCMIAT

-295 EKRFNETIDW
+295 ERRFNGAIDELLDIACNNNSDET
-305 LLKEA
+305 
-310 CENSFDEIAI
+310 AI

-326 KSSNFSLAEFTR
+326 MSPNFSLAELTR

-352 AEAKTNSDRSSF
+352 AEAKSDPDRSSF
-364 CQQVKQDAVAGLL
+364 CQKAKQDAAAELL

-383 TPRISFSFAVKEDD
+383 TPRISFSFAVTEDD
-397 KMKYYSSIPSFDTT
+397 KTKYYSSIPSFDTT
-411 AEGKKAKS
+411 SEGKKAKS
-419 EFIQWFRAKSDSVT
+419 EFIQWFRAKAGNVI

-453 IDGKTTDNFL
+453 IDGKSTDNFL

-468 VFVPDYTQNTETL
+468 IFVPDYTQNTETL

-567 GSMREEWVE
+567 GLIREEWGE

-583 YSLNSERTTLPTM
+583 YSLNSERTTLPAM

-619 DAIYKSFNVNGTAV
+619 DAIYKSFNVNGTTV

-642 SHYYEPARTANTF
+642 SRYYEAARTANTF
-655 IFSAKCHVDGNTS
+655 TFLAKCHVDGNTS

-685 LGTSHTVTAYW
+685 LGTSHTVIAYW
-696 TSSKTG
+696 TSKATS

-708 VPGKEYIPHI
+708 VPGREYIPHI
-718 VIDGKEMP
+718 VIDGKETL

-731 KGTKTHSFTT
+731 KGTKTSGFTT
-741 YIPDL
+741 YTPDL

-816 RLELLIEDNN
+816 RLELLIKDNN

-841 TPQTTDKL
+841 SPQTTDKL

-854 ITADWLN
+854 ITTDWLN

-866 TVSSPSNWSIQTASN
+866 TVSSPSNWSIQTVN
-881 KDPIAYM
+881 DKDPIAYM

-975 SHYASAYIDNMS
+975 SHYASAYIDNMA
-987 QYNGMVTID
+987 QYNGTVKID
-996 KNNNIIYSP
+996 EDNAIIYSP
-1005 RILAGKYEDADA
+1005 RILAGKYENVD
-1017 GAGQKVFTG
+1017 AGQKVFTG
-1026 VALGDYCNTNTDAS
+1026 VALGDYCDTNTDPS
-1040 MRLTGIYG
+1040 MRLSGIYG
-1048 FNKGTQVYAFTE
+1048 FNKGTQVYAFKE
-1060 DGKAFIGS
+1060 DGTAFIGS
-1068 NKGRINF
+1068 GNGRINF

-1080 TIKNSGYDDAKNGSG
+1080 TLYNSNYESNQG
-1095 MLIDVNKADIFCHR
+1095 MLIDLDSSDIFCKN
-1109 GTNQAYFGA
+1109 GNYQAYFGA
-1118 SNEKNPLW
+1118 GDSNYPLS
-1126 INNTNN
+1126 IGNN
-1132 FSVDWDGNVTIGG
+1132 FSVDWDGNVNIGG
-1145 KGSINIDNGDNNS
+1145 NGSINIDEFRADGNGVHIGNQTNY
-1158 KFRVNSNGINMT
+1158 IN
-1170 GMISLS
+1170 
-1176 KEGNKVDI
+1176 
-1184 DGEGINL
+1184 
-1191 SSGKQTDSTDI
+1191 
-1202 SLPDQN
+1202 
-1208 NSVKIN
+1208 
-1214 SNGISLSDGK
+1214 
-1224 NNKVN
+1224 
-1229 VNSNGI
+1229 
-1235 NMTGKISLSSGENKV
+1235 
-1250 DIDSNG
+1250 
-1256 INLSDRKNIV
+1256 
-1266 NIGSN
+1266 
-1271 GINLSDGK
+1271 
-1279 NNKVNVS
+1279 
-1286 TSGINM
+1286 
-1292 TGKIYLSNGKNK
+1292 
-1304 VDIGSNGINLS
+1304 
-1315 DGKNNKVNVN
+1315 
-1325 TNGINM
+1325 
-1331 TGIISLSDGKNNKVN
+1331 
-1346 IDGTSI
+1346 
-1352 NLSNGDNKV
+1352 
-1361 DINGEGINLSSSR
+1361 
-1374 QVDSTDISLPSWNNK
+1374 
-1389 VNINS
+1389 
-1394 NGINMTG
+1394 
-1401 LISLSNGE
+1401 
-1409 NKVDIDGKGIILS
+1409 
-1422 NGENR
+1422 
-1427 VDVSSNGIS
+1427 
-1436 LSSGGQTGVIIG
+1436 IG

-1454 TGSISFPSNINFQ
+1454 NGSISFPNS
-1467 NGSISTNAVK
+1467 SISSGAI
-1477 DLDDKIG
+1477 DGLDDKIN
-1484 DQITNATNKIHSYTA
+1484 QATSNIKVYNI
-1499 DQMLQD
+1499 DQMRQD
-1505 LQKASGEN
+1505 LQQVSNGK
-1513 NGLFTWKNENGITM
+1513 NGLFTWSKDGMTM
-1527 TGLNASC
+1527 TGLNANYINAGAISADR
-1534 IKTGVIDAS
+1534 IGV
-1543 LIKTGKLDASLIK
+1543 GN
-1556 TGELD
+1556 
-1561 GRLIKA
+1561 
-1567 ESLKA
+1567 LK
-1572 DSIGAGTLRVT
+1572 VT
-1583 VGIKQGFDLIGDKS
+1583 VGITQGFDLLGD
-1597 RGASTSDD
+1597 ASEGISQN
-1605 PRKWQTFG
+1605 PNRWIKFG
-1613 HLTVETGEAQP
+1613 RIITETGSAG
-1624 DPQDENTKYTT
+1624 NYKT
-1635 YGVKIAVDQKDFN
+1635 YGVKIAVDQKDSN
-1648 GHLTNQQNLLFI
+1648 GNLTKQENLLFI

-1679 FGFYNSGL
+1679 FGFYNKGL
-1687 QISGKVTN
+1687 QISGSNQGT
-1695 EEGKTEIKT
+1695 ISS

>member
-1 MSSSEQIAENML
+1 MSSSEQMAENML

-42 EGMYIVGSGYSQF
+42 EGVYTVGSGYSQF
-55 TAYAST
+55 TAYAFT
-61 IYKENDD
+61 TYKENDD

-76 DYNNTK
+76 DYNKTK
-82 LIVGRR
+82 FIVGRR
-88 MTEGSGAYNVIDELE
+88 MTESSGAYNVTDELE
-103 DMVFFHDSNSSLIE
+103 NMVFFHDSNSSLIN

-122 LGIQANNSSIQET
+122 LGIQANNSLTQEI

-147 SKLGLAPTFTSY
+147 SRLGLAPTFTSY

-164 IVNGNYGIRLLI
+164 IINGSYGIRLFI

-195 SPYNY
+195 NPYNY

-210 ELATTK
+210 ELTTTK
-216 TITKIEA
+216 IIIKIEA
-223 YLYQKNNFVNFNEEW
+223 YLYQKNNFADFNEDW
-238 VAPKDTDKNIFLMKF
+238 VAPTNTNKNIFLTKF
-253 FIGVGA
+253 FVGVGA
-259 AKSEIMASRCMIAT
+259 TKSEIMASRCMIAT

-295 EKRFNETIDW
+295 ERRFNKAIDELSVVARNNNSDET
-305 LLKEA
+305 
-310 CENSFDEIAI
+310 AI

-326 KSSNFSLAEFTR
+326 MSSNFSLAELTR
-338 INNWLKNYKFFSQL
+338 INNWLKNYKFFSRL
-352 AEAKTNSDRSSF
+352 AEAKSDTDRSSF
-364 CQQVKQDAVAGLL
+364 CQQAKQDAAAELL

-383 TPRISFSFAVKEDD
+383 TPRISFSFAVTEDD
-397 KMKYYSSIPSFDTT
+397 KTKYYSSIPSFDTT
-411 AEGKKAKS
+411 SEGKKAKS
-419 EFIQWFRAKSDSVT
+419 EFIQWFRAKAGNVI

-453 IDGKTTDNFL
+453 IDGKSTDNFL

-468 VFVPDYTQNTETL
+468 IFVPDYTQNTETL

-567 GSMREEWVE
+567 GLMREEWE
-576 KKFVIRC
+576 DKKFVIRC
-583 YSLNSERTTLPTM
+583 YSLNSERTILPAM

-619 DAIYKSFNVNGTAV
+619 DAIYKSFNINGVAV

-642 SHYYEPARTANTF
+642 FRYYEAARTANTF
-655 IFSAKCHVDGNTS
+655 TFSAKCHVDGNTQ

-685 LGTSHTVTAYW
+685 LGTSHTVIAYW
-696 TSSKTG
+696 TSKATS

-708 VPGKEYIPHI
+708 VPGREYIPHI
-718 VIDGKEMP
+718 VIDGKETL

-731 KGTKTHSFTT
+731 KGTKTGSFTT
-741 YIPDL
+741 YTPDL
-746 QDICVAYGVVEVGKV
+746 QDICVAYGVVEIGKV
-761 TQEDPDGL
+761 TQADPDGL

-801 HLRMSEQADDVGPTY
+801 HLRMSELAEDVGPTY
-816 RLELLIEDNN
+816 RLELLIEDN
-826 DNQKYMTDVPWIDTI
+826 DKNQKYMTEVPWIDAI
-841 TPQTTDKL
+841 TPQTTTEL

-854 ITADWLN
+854 TTVDWLT

-893 QTSDVEIDNTK
+893 QTSDIEIDDVKT
-904 AQVFLENFG
+904 QVFLRNFG

-922 TNDKNPQKVTDYSK
+922 TDDTHSEKVTDYSK

-975 SHYASAYIDNMS
+975 SHYASAYIDNMA
-987 QYNGMVTID
+987 QYNGTVKID
-996 KNNNIIYSP
+996 GDNAIIYSP

-1017 GAGQKVFTG
+1017 GQKIFTG
-1026 VALGDYCNTNTDAS
+1026 VALGDYSGKDSDAS

-1048 FNKGTQVYAFTE
+1048 FNKGTQVYAFKE
-1060 DGKAFIGS
+1060 DGTAFIGS
-1068 NKGRINF
+1068 GNGRINF

-1080 TIKNSGYDDAKNGSG
+1080 TLYNSNYESNQG
-1095 MLIDVNKADIFCHR
+1095 MLIDLDSSDIFCKN
-1109 GTNQAYFGA
+1109 GDYQAYFGA
-1118 SNEKNPLW
+1118 GDSNYPLQ
-1126 INNTNN
+1126 IGNN
-1132 FSVDWDGNVTIGG
+1132 FSVDWDGNVNIGG
-1145 KGSINIDNGDNNS
+1145 NGSINIDEFRADGNGVHIGNQTNY
-1158 KFRVNSNGINMT
+1158 IN
-1170 GMISLS
+1170 
-1176 KEGNKVDI
+1176 
-1184 DGEGINL
+1184 
-1191 SSGKQTDSTDI
+1191 
-1202 SLPDQN
+1202 
-1208 NSVKIN
+1208 
-1214 SNGISLSDGK
+1214 
-1224 NNKVN
+1224 
-1229 VNSNGI
+1229 
-1235 NMTGKISLSSGENKV
+1235 
-1250 DIDSNG
+1250 
-1256 INLSDRKNIV
+1256 
-1266 NIGSN
+1266 
-1271 GINLSDGK
+1271 
-1279 NNKVNVS
+1279 
-1286 TSGINM
+1286 
-1292 TGKIYLSNGKNK
+1292 
-1304 VDIGSNGINLS
+1304 
-1315 DGKNNKVNVN
+1315 
-1325 TNGINM
+1325 
-1331 TGIISLSDGKNNKVN
+1331 
-1346 IDGTSI
+1346 
-1352 NLSNGDNKV
+1352 
-1361 DINGEGINLSSSR
+1361 
-1374 QVDSTDISLPSWNNK
+1374 
-1389 VNINS
+1389 
-1394 NGINMTG
+1394 
-1401 LISLSNGE
+1401 
-1409 NKVDIDGKGIILS
+1409 
-1422 NGENR
+1422 
-1427 VDVSSNGIS
+1427 
-1436 LSSGGQTGVIIG
+1436 IG

-1454 TGSISFPSNINFQ
+1454 NGSISFPNS
-1467 NGSISTNAVK
+1467 SISSGAI
-1477 DLDDKIG
+1477 DGLDDKIN
-1484 DQITNATNKIHSYTA
+1484 QATSNIKVYNI
-1499 DQMLQD
+1499 DQMRQD
-1505 LQKASGEN
+1505 LQQVSNGE
-1513 NGLFTWKNENGITM
+1513 NGLFTWSKDGMTM
-1527 TGLNASC
+1527 TGLNANYINAGAISADR
-1534 IKTGVIDAS
+1534 IGV
-1543 LIKTGKLDASLIK
+1543 GN
-1556 TGELD
+1556 
-1561 GRLIKA
+1561 
-1567 ESLKA
+1567 LK
-1572 DSIGAGTLRVT
+1572 VT
-1583 VGIKQGFDLIGDKS
+1583 VGITQGFDLLGD
-1597 RGASTSDD
+1597 ASEGISQN
-1605 PRKWQTFG
+1605 PNRWIKFG
-1613 HLTVETGEAQP
+1613 RINTETGSAG
-1624 DPQDENTKYTT
+1624 NYKT
-1635 YGVKIAVDQKDFN
+1635 YGVKIAVDQKDSN
-1648 GHLTNQQNLLFI
+1648 GNLTKQENLLFI

-1679 FGFYNSGL
+1679 FGFYNDGL
-1687 QISGKVTN
+1687 WISGSNQGTISSKL
-1695 EEGKTEIKT
+1695 
-1704 KTYSWE
+1704 YSWE

>member
-1 MSSSEQIAENML
+1 MSSSEQMAENML

-42 EGMYIVGSGYSQF
+42 EGVYTVGSGYSQF
-55 TAYAST
+55 TAYAFT
-61 IYKENDD
+61 TYKENDD

-82 LIVGRR
+82 FIIGRR
-88 MTEGSGAYNVIDELE
+88 MTESSGAYNVIDELE
-103 DMVFFHDSNSSLIE
+103 NMVFFHDSNSSLIN

-122 LGIQANNSSIQET
+122 LGIQANNSLTQEI

-147 SKLGLAPTFTSY
+147 SRLGLAPTFTSY

-164 IVNGNYGIRLLI
+164 IINGNYGIRLLI

-195 SPYNY
+195 NPYNY

-210 ELATTK
+210 ELTTTK
-216 TITKIEA
+216 TIIKIEA
-223 YLYQKNNFVNFNEEW
+223 YLYQKNNFADFNEDW
-238 VAPKDTDKNIFLMKF
+238 VAPTNTNKNIFLTKF
-253 FIGVGA
+253 FVGVGA
-259 AKSEIMASRCMIAT
+259 TKSEIMASRCMIAT

-295 EKRFNETIDW
+295 ERRFNEAIDE
-305 LLKEA
+305 LSDVA
-310 CENSFDEIAI
+310 RNNNSDKTAI

-326 KSSNFSLAEFTR
+326 MSSNFSLAELTR

-352 AEAKTNSDRSSF
+352 AEAKSDPDRSSF
-364 CQQVKQDAVAGLL
+364 CQKAKQDAAAELL

-383 TPRISFSFAVKEDD
+383 TPRISFSFAVTEDD
-397 KMKYYSSIPSFDTT
+397 KTKYYSSIPSFDTT
-411 AEGKKAKS
+411 SEGKKAKS
-419 EFIQWFRAKSDSVT
+419 EFIHWFRAKAGNVI

-453 IDGKTTDNFL
+453 IDGKSTDNFL

-468 VFVPDYTQNTETL
+468 IFVPDYTQNTETL

-502 RNAEKEISQEE
+502 RNAEKEISQDE
-513 IKKALDEVTAQRYS
+513 IKKALDEITTQRYS

-558 GQFNYYTRS
+558 GQFNYYTR
-567 GSMREEWVE
+567 GGLIREEWEE

-583 YSLNSERTTLPTM
+583 YSLNSERTTLPAT

-642 SHYYEPARTANTF
+642 SRYYEAARTANTF

-668 DILLEN
+668 DVLLEN

-685 LGTSHTVTAYW
+685 LGTSHTVIAYW
-696 TSSKTG
+696 TSSETG

-708 VPGKEYIPHI
+708 VPGKKYIPHI

-726 GNWQL
+726 GNWEL
-731 KGTKTHSFTT
+731 KGSGLRTGSFTT
-741 YIPDL
+741 YTPDL
-746 QDICVAYGVVEVGKV
+746 QDICIAYGVVEVGKV
-761 TQEDPDGL
+761 TETDPDGL

-826 DNQKYMTDVPWIDTI
+826 DNQKYMTEVPWIDTI
-841 TPQTTDKL
+841 TPQTTTEL

-854 ITADWLN
+854 ITADWLT
-861 GSENV
+861 GENV
-866 TVSSPSNWSIQTASN
+866 TVSSPSNWSIQAVSN
-881 KDPIAYM
+881 KDSIVYM

-893 QTSDVEIDNTK
+893 QTSDIEIDNAKT
-904 AQVFLENFG
+904 QVFLRNFG

-922 TNDKNPQKVTDYSK
+922 TDDTPPKKVTDYSK

-975 SHYASAYIDNMS
+975 SHYASAYIDNMA
-987 QYNGMVTID
+987 QYNETVKID
-996 KNNNIIYSP
+996 EDNAIIYSP

-1017 GAGQKVFTG
+1017 GQKIFTG
-1026 VALGDYCNTNTDAS
+1026 VALGDYCETNTDPS
-1040 MRLTGIYG
+1040 MRLSGIYG

-1068 NKGRINF
+1068 NEGRINF

-1080 TIKNSGYDDAKNGSG
+1080 TIKNSGYDDVENGSG

-1118 SNEKNPLW
+1118 GNEKNPLW

-1145 KGSINIDNGDNNS
+1145 KGSIDINNGANS
-1158 KFRVNSNGINMT
+1158 AFKVNSNGINMT

-1184 DGEGINL
+1184 DGEGISL
-1191 SSGKQTDSTDI
+1191 SSGG
-1202 SLPDQN
+1202 LA
-1208 NSVKIN
+1208 SVIIN
-1214 SNGISLSDGK
+1214 SNGIQL
-1224 NNKVN
+1224 
-1229 VNSNGI
+1229 
-1235 NMTGKISLSSGENKV
+1235 TG
-1250 DIDSNG
+1250 
-1256 INLSDRKNIV
+1256 NI
-1266 NIGSN
+1266 
-1271 GINLSDGK
+1271 
-1279 NNKVNVS
+1279 
-1286 TSGINM
+1286 
-1292 TGKIYLSNGKNK
+1292 
-1304 VDIGSNGINLS
+1304 
-1315 DGKNNKVNVN
+1315 
-1325 TNGINM
+1325 
-1331 TGIISLSDGKNNKVN
+1331 TGIDYN
-1346 IDGTSI
+1346 
-1352 NLSNGDNKV
+1352 NLSN
-1361 DINGEGINLSSSR
+1361 R
-1374 QVDSTDISLPSWNNK
+1374 PS
-1389 VNINS
+1389 IP
-1394 NGINMTG
+1394 
-1401 LISLSNGE
+1401 
-1409 NKVDIDGKGIILS
+1409 D
-1422 NGENR
+1422 
-1427 VDVSSNGIS
+1427 
-1436 LSSGGQTGVIIG
+1436 
-1448 SNGIQM
+1448 
-1454 TGSISFPSNINFQ
+1454 
-1467 NGSISTNAVK
+1467 
-1477 DLDDKIG
+1477 
-1484 DQITNATNKIHSYTA
+1484 
-1499 DQMLQD
+1499 
-1505 LQKASGEN
+1505 
-1513 NGLFTWKNENGITM
+1513 
-1527 TGLNASC
+1527 
-1534 IKTGVIDAS
+1534 
-1543 LIKTGKLDASLIK
+1543 
-1556 TGELD
+1556 
-1561 GRLIKA
+1561 A
-1567 ESLKA
+1567 ESLKMTPEEIAEAIANKSDGLFFYDNNKLGIKANAITA
-1572 DSIGAGTLRVT
+1572 DCIGAGILNVT
-1583 VGIKQGFDLIGDKS
+1583 VGIKRGFSLYGDS
-1597 RGASTSDD
+1597 SAGFSNNPAA
-1605 PRKWQTFG
+1605 WEEFG
-1613 HLTVETGEAQP
+1613 ELVPTTGMVGKRI
-1624 DPQDENTKYTT
+1624 TH
-1635 YGVKIAVDQKDFN
+1635 GVRLAVDQK
-1648 GHLTNQQNLLFI
+1648 NLQGDNTGQKNMLFI
-1660 SDAGIRIEL
+1660 SDAGIRMEF
-1669 GGGSDNGGVT
+1669 GGGSDHGGVT
-1679 FGFYNSGL
+1679 FGFYNDGL
-1687 QISGKVTN
+1687 HISGEVTDEDGN
-1695 EEGKTEIKT
+1695 TEIKS
-1704 KTYSWE
+1704 KTYSWV

>member
-1 MSSSEQIAENML
+1 MSSSEQMAENML

-42 EGMYIVGSGYSQF
+42 EGVYTVGSGYSQF
-55 TAYAST
+55 TAYAFT
-61 IYKENDD
+61 TYKENDD

-82 LIVGRR
+82 FIIGRR
-88 MTEGSGAYNVIDELE
+88 MTESSGAYNVIDELE
-103 DMVFFHDSNSSLIE
+103 NMVFFHDSDSSLIN

-122 LGIQANNSSIQET
+122 LGIQANNSLTQEI

-147 SKLGLAPTFTSY
+147 SRLGLAPTFTSY

-164 IVNGNYGIRLLI
+164 IINGNYGIRLLI
-176 TDNTGA
+176 TDNTGT

-195 SPYNY
+195 NPYNY

-210 ELATTK
+210 ELTTTK
-216 TITKIEA
+216 TIIKIEA
-223 YLYQKNNFVNFNEEW
+223 YLYQKNNFSDFNEDW
-238 VAPKDTDKNIFLMKF
+238 VAPTNTNKNIFLTKF
-253 FIGVGA
+253 FVGVGA
-259 AKSEIMASRCMIAT
+259 TKSEIMASRCMIAT

-295 EKRFNETIDW
+295 ERRFNKAIDE
-305 LLKEA
+305 LSDIA
-310 CENSFDEIAI
+310 HNNNSDKTAI

-326 KSSNFSLAEFTR
+326 MSSNFSLAELTR

-352 AEAKTNSDRSSF
+352 AEAKSDPDRSSF
-364 CQQVKQDAVAGLL
+364 CQQAKQDAAAELL

-383 TPRISFSFAVKEDD
+383 TPRISFSFAVTEDD
-397 KMKYYSSIPSFDTT
+397 KTKYYSSIPSFDTT
-411 AEGKKAKS
+411 SEGKKAKS

-468 VFVPDYTQNTETL
+468 VFIPDYTQNTETL

-567 GSMREEWVE
+567 GLIREEWE
-576 KKFVIRC
+576 QKKFVIRC
-583 YSLNSERTTLPTM
+583 YSLNSERTTLPAM

-642 SHYYEPARTANTF
+642 SRYYEAARTANTF
-655 IFSAKCHVDGNTS
+655 TFSAKCHVDGNTS

-685 LGTSHTVTAYW
+685 LGTSHTVIAYW
-696 TSSKTG
+696 TSKATN

-718 VIDGKEMP
+718 VIDGKETL

-731 KGTKTHSFTT
+731 KGTKNRSFTT
-741 YIPDL
+741 YTPDL

-761 TQEDPDGL
+761 TREDPDGL

-801 HLRMSEQADDVGPTY
+801 HLRMSEQADDVSPTY
-816 RLELLIEDNN
+816 RLELLIKDNN

-854 ITADWLN
+854 ITADWLT
-861 GSENV
+861 GENV
-866 TVSSPSNWSIQTASN
+866 TVSSPSNWSIQAVN
-881 KDPIAYM
+881 DKDPIAYM
-888 RGSKA
+888 RGLKA
-893 QTSDVEIDNTK
+893 QTSDIEINNTK
-904 AQVFLENFG
+904 AQVSLRNFG

-922 TNDKNPQKVTDYSK
+922 TNDTPPKKVTNYSK

-975 SHYASAYIDNMS
+975 SHYASAYIDNMA
-987 QYNGMVTID
+987 QYNGTVKID
-996 KNNNIIYSP
+996 EDNAIIYSP
-1005 RILAGKYEDADA
+1005 RILAGKYEDID
-1017 GAGQKVFTG
+1017 AGQKIFTG
-1026 VALGDYCNTNTDAS
+1026 VALGDYGEKDTDPS
-1040 MRLTGIYG
+1040 MRLTGLYG
-1048 FNKGTQVYAFTE
+1048 FNKGTQVYAFKE

-1080 TIKNSGYDDAKNGSG
+1080 TLYNSGYYSSRG
-1095 MLIDVNKADIFCHR
+1095 MLINLNDSNIFCKN
-1109 GTNQAYFGA
+1109 GNYQAYFGA
-1118 SNEKNPLW
+1118 GNNVYPLW
-1126 INNTNN
+1126 ISNTNN

-1145 KGSINIDNGDNNS
+1145 KGSINISNGATS
-1158 KFRVNSNGINMT
+1158 AFKVNRDGINMT

-1176 KEGNKVDI
+1176 DE
-1184 DGEGINL
+1184 E
-1191 SSGKQTDSTDI
+1191 
-1202 SLPDQN
+1202 
-1208 NSVKIN
+1208 
-1214 SNGISLSDGK
+1214 
-1224 NNKVN
+1224 
-1229 VNSNGI
+1229 
-1235 NMTGKISLSSGENKV
+1235 
-1250 DIDSNG
+1250 
-1256 INLSDRKNIV
+1256 
-1266 NIGSN
+1266 
-1271 GINLSDGK
+1271 
-1279 NNKVNVS
+1279 
-1286 TSGINM
+1286 
-1292 TGKIYLSNGKNK
+1292 
-1304 VDIGSNGINLS
+1304 
-1315 DGKNNKVNVN
+1315 
-1325 TNGINM
+1325 
-1331 TGIISLSDGKNNKVN
+1331 NNKVN
-1346 IDGTSI
+1346 IDG
-1352 NLSNGDNKV
+1352 K
-1361 DINGEGINLSSSR
+1361 
-1374 QVDSTDISLPSWNNK
+1374 
-1389 VNINS
+1389 
-1394 NGINMTG
+1394 
-1401 LISLSNGE
+1401 
-1409 NKVDIDGKGIILS
+1409 
-1422 NGENR
+1422 
-1427 VDVSSNGIS
+1427 GIS
-1436 LSSGGQTGVIIG
+1436 LSSGGLASVIIN
-1448 SNGIQM
+1448 SNGIQL
-1454 TGSISFPSNINFQ
+1454 TGNITGIDYNNLSNRPSIP
-1467 NGSISTNAVK
+1467 
-1477 DLDDKIG
+1477 D
-1484 DQITNATNKIHSYTA
+1484 
-1499 DQMLQD
+1499 
-1505 LQKASGEN
+1505 
-1513 NGLFTWKNENGITM
+1513 
-1527 TGLNASC
+1527 
-1534 IKTGVIDAS
+1534 
-1543 LIKTGKLDASLIK
+1543 
-1556 TGELD
+1556 
-1561 GRLIKA
+1561 A
-1567 ESLKA
+1567 ESLKMTPEEIAEAIANKSDGLFFYDNNKLGIKANAITA
-1572 DSIGAGTLRVT
+1572 DCIGAGILNVT
-1583 VGIKQGFDLIGDKS
+1583 VGIKRGFSLYGDS
-1597 RGASTSDD
+1597 SAGFSNNPAA
-1605 PRKWQTFG
+1605 WEEFG
-1613 HLTVETGEAQP
+1613 ELVPTTGMVGKRI
-1624 DPQDENTKYTT
+1624 TH
-1635 YGVKIAVDQKDFN
+1635 GVRLAVDQK
-1648 GHLTNQQNLLFI
+1648 NLQGDNTGQKNMLFI
-1660 SDAGIRIEL
+1660 SDAGIRMEF
-1669 GGGSDNGGVT
+1669 GGGSDHGGVT
-1679 FGFYNSGL
+1679 FGFYNDGL
-1687 QISGKVTN
+1687 HISGEVTDEDGN
-1695 EEGKTEIKT
+1695 TEIKS
-1704 KTYSWE
+1704 KTYSWV

>member
-1 MSSSEQIAENML
+1 MSSSEQMAENML

-42 EGMYIVGSGYSQF
+42 EGVYTVGSGYSQF
-55 TAYAST
+55 TAYAFT
-61 IYKENDD
+61 TYKENDD

-82 LIVGRR
+82 FIVGRR
-88 MTEGSGAYNVIDELE
+88 MTESSGAYNVIDELE
-103 DMVFFHDSNSSLIE
+103 NMVFFHDSNSSLIN

-122 LGIQANNSSIQET
+122 LGIQANNSLTQEI

-147 SKLGLAPTFTSY
+147 SRLGLAPTFTSY

-164 IVNGNYGIRLLI
+164 IINGSYGIRLLI
-176 TDNTGA
+176 TDNTGV

-195 SPYNY
+195 NPYNY

-210 ELATTK
+210 ELTTTK
-216 TITKIEA
+216 TIIKIEA
-223 YLYQKNNFVNFNEEW
+223 YLYQKNNFADFNEDW
-238 VAPKDTDKNIFLMKF
+238 VAPTNTNKNIFLTKF
-253 FIGVGA
+253 FVGVGA
-259 AKSEIMASRCMIAT
+259 TKSEIMASRCMIAT

-295 EKRFNETIDW
+295 ERRFNEAIDELLDIACNNNSDETI
-305 LLKEA
+305 
-310 CENSFDEIAI
+310 I

-326 KSSNFSLAEFTR
+326 MSSNFSLAELTR

-352 AEAKTNSDRSSF
+352 AEAKSDSDRSSF
-364 CQQVKQDAVAGLL
+364 CQKAKQDAAAELL

-383 TPRISFSFAVKEDD
+383 TPRISFSFAVTEDD
-397 KMKYYSSIPSFDTT
+397 KTKYYSSIPSFDTT
-411 AEGKKAKS
+411 SEGKKAKS
-419 EFIQWFRAKSDSVT
+419 EFIQWFRAKAGNVI

-453 IDGKTTDNFL
+453 IDGKSTDNFL

-468 VFVPDYTQNTETL
+468 IFVPDYTQNTETL

-567 GSMREEWVE
+567 GLIREEWEE

-583 YSLNSERTTLPTM
+583 YSLNNERTTLPAM

-603 YCAQAGSR
+603 YCAQVGSR

-655 IFSAKCHVDGNTS
+655 TFSAKCHVDGNTS
-668 DILLEN
+668 DVLLEN

-685 LGTSHTVTAYW
+685 LGTSHTVIAYW
-696 TSSKTG
+696 TSKATS

-708 VPGKEYIPHI
+708 VPGREYIPHI
-718 VIDGKEMP
+718 VIDGKETL

-731 KGTKTHSFTT
+731 KGTKAGSFTT
-741 YIPDL
+741 YTPDL

-761 TQEDPDGL
+761 TQADPDGL

-801 HLRMSEQADDVGPTY
+801 HLRMSELAEDVGPTY
-816 RLELLIEDNN
+816 RLELLIEDNHN
-826 DNQKYMTDVPWIDTI
+826 NQKYMTEVPWIDTI
-841 TPQTTDKL
+841 TPQTITEL

-854 ITADWLN
+854 TTADWLT

-866 TVSSPSNWSIQTASN
+866 TVSSPSNWSIQAVSN
-881 KDPIAYM
+881 KDSIVYM

-893 QTSDVEIDNTK
+893 QISDVETDDTK
-904 AQVFLENFG
+904 TQVFLRNFG

-922 TNDKNPQKVTDYSK
+922 TNDTPPKKVTDYSK

-975 SHYASAYIDNMS
+975 SHYASAYIDNMA
-987 QYNGMVTID
+987 QYSGMVKID
-996 KNNNIIYSP
+996 EDNAIIYSP
-1005 RILAGKYEDADA
+1005 RILAGKYEDVD
-1017 GAGQKVFTG
+1017 AGQKIFTG
-1026 VALGDYCNTNTDAS
+1026 VALGDYGGKDTDPS

-1048 FNKGTQVYAFTE
+1048 FNKGTQVYAFKE
-1060 DGKAFIGS
+1060 DGTAFIGS
-1068 NKGRINF
+1068 GNGRINF

-1080 TIKNSGYDDAKNGSG
+1080 TLYNSNYESNQG
-1095 MLIDVNKADIFCHR
+1095 MLIDLDGSDIFCK
-1109 GTNQAYFGA
+1109 NDDYQAYFGA
-1118 SNEKNPLW
+1118 GDSNYPLQ
-1126 INNTNN
+1126 IGNN
-1132 FSVDWDGNVTIGG
+1132 FSVDWGGNVNIGG
-1145 KGSINIDNGDNNS
+1145 NGSINIDE
-1158 KFRVNSNGINMT
+1158 FRADRDGVHIGNQTNYIN
-1170 GMISLS
+1170 
-1176 KEGNKVDI
+1176 
-1184 DGEGINL
+1184 
-1191 SSGKQTDSTDI
+1191 
-1202 SLPDQN
+1202 
-1208 NSVKIN
+1208 
-1214 SNGISLSDGK
+1214 
-1224 NNKVN
+1224 
-1229 VNSNGI
+1229 
-1235 NMTGKISLSSGENKV
+1235 
-1250 DIDSNG
+1250 
-1256 INLSDRKNIV
+1256 
-1266 NIGSN
+1266 
-1271 GINLSDGK
+1271 
-1279 NNKVNVS
+1279 
-1286 TSGINM
+1286 
-1292 TGKIYLSNGKNK
+1292 
-1304 VDIGSNGINLS
+1304 
-1315 DGKNNKVNVN
+1315 
-1325 TNGINM
+1325 
-1331 TGIISLSDGKNNKVN
+1331 
-1346 IDGTSI
+1346 
-1352 NLSNGDNKV
+1352 
-1361 DINGEGINLSSSR
+1361 
-1374 QVDSTDISLPSWNNK
+1374 
-1389 VNINS
+1389 
-1394 NGINMTG
+1394 
-1401 LISLSNGE
+1401 
-1409 NKVDIDGKGIILS
+1409 
-1422 NGENR
+1422 
-1427 VDVSSNGIS
+1427 
-1436 LSSGGQTGVIIG
+1436 IG

-1454 TGSISFPSNINFQ
+1454 NGSISFPSS
-1467 NGSISTNAVK
+1467 SISSGAI
-1477 DLDDKIG
+1477 DGLDDKIN
-1484 DQITNATNKIHSYTA
+1484 QATSNINSYTA
-1499 DQMLQD
+1499 DKMLKD
-1505 LQKASGEN
+1505 LYNASNKGE
-1513 NGLFTWKNENGITM
+1513 NGLFTWSEDGMSM
-1527 TGLNASC
+1527 TGLNANC
-1534 IKTGVIDAS
+1534 INAGVISADR
-1543 LIKTGKLDASLIK
+1543 IGV
-1556 TGELD
+1556 GN
-1561 GRLIKA
+1561 
-1567 ESLKA
+1567 LK
-1572 DSIGAGTLRVT
+1572 VT
-1583 VGIKQGFDLIGDKS
+1583 VGITQGFDLLGD
-1597 RGASTSDD
+1597 ASEGISQN
-1605 PRKWQTFG
+1605 PNRWIKFG
-1613 HLTVETGEAQP
+1613 RIITETGSAG
-1624 DPQDENTKYTT
+1624 NYKT
-1635 YGVKIAVDQKDFN
+1635 YGVKIAVDQKDSN
-1648 GHLTNQQNLLFI
+1648 GNLTKQENLLFI

-1679 FGFYNSGL
+1679 FGFYNDGL
-1687 QISGKVTN
+1687 WISGSNQGTISSKL
-1695 EEGKTEIKT
+1695 
-1704 KTYSWE
+1704 YSWG